1 MKYPTG
7 EDVRLG
13 DRVELWKGCAGVVV
27 AVIDRGEYASDYPK
41 VDWEYLKAGVLIDSD
56 MAGLIHYLEP
66 EKTLKLRE
74 RASMRR

>member
-13 DRVELWKGCAGVVV
+13 DRVELWPGCIGVVV
-27 AVIDRGEYASDYPK
+27 AVIDRGEYGLDYPEA
-41 VDWEYLKAGVLIDSD
+41 DWKYLKAGILINSD

-66 EKTLKLRE
+66 ERTLKLKKK
-74 RASMRR
+74 SS